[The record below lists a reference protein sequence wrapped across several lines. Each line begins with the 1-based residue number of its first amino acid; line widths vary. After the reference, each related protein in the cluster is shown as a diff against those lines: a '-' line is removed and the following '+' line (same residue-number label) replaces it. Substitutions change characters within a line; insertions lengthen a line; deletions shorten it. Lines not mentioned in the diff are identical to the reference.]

1 MLVDQLVK
9 VPGLEMIQANT
20 DGVTYYCPRQYIE
33 HTRAICRW
41 WEQLTCLELEEA
53 LYSRMFIRDV
63 NNYIAEYEG
72 GKLKRI
78 GAYAYERMDE
88 NPGTREVPYGKDPSG
103 LVIPKAAEAALVR
116 GVDIREFIVN
126 HTDDYDFMCRAK
138 VPRSNRL
145 VMRWQ
150 EYDGAEI
157 ELSNIIRY
165 YVSTHGGSL
174 HKIAPPTG
182 EPGTW
187 KRKAKVSDEV
197 YNAVVRELNTVD
209 NIPDFENP
217 SNNRTDLDS
226 AGIPWDERI
235 HTKNRS
241 KHSTREMGICVGWR
255 VTDCSNVA
263 NFDRSTVNYDYY
275 VAEAEKIVKPLLG
288 E

>member
-1 MLVDQLVK
+1 M
-9 VPGLEMIQANT
+9 
-20 DGVTYYCPRQYIE
+20 
-33 HTRAICRW
+33 
-41 WEQLTCLELEEA
+41 
-53 LYSRMFIRDV
+53 
-63 NNYIAEYEG
+63 
-72 GKLKRI
+72 GKIKRK
-78 GAYAYERMDE
+78 GAYEYNLQWHQDCSA
-88 NPGTREVPYGKDPSG
+88 
-103 LVIPKAAEAALVR
+103 LIIPKAAEAALVR
-116 GVDIREFIVN
+116 AVDIREFIVN

-187 KRKAKVSDEV
+187 KRRAKVPDEV
-197 YNAVVRELNTVD
+197 YNAVVREITGSAG
-209 NIPDFENP
+209 E
-217 SNNRTDLDS
+217 TDS

-241 KHSTREMGICVGWR
+241 KHTTREMGICVGWR

-275 VAEAEKIVKPLLG
+275 VAEAEKLVKPLLTPPST
-288 E
+288 

>member
-1 MLVDQLVK
+1 M
-9 VPGLEMIQANT
+9 
-20 DGVTYYCPRQYIE
+20 
-33 HTRAICRW
+33 
-41 WEQLTCLELEEA
+41 
-53 LYSRMFIRDV
+53 
-63 NNYIAEYEG
+63 
-72 GKLKRI
+72 GKIKRK
-78 GAYAYERMDE
+78 GAYEYNLQWHQDCSA
-88 NPGTREVPYGKDPSG
+88 
-103 LVIPKAAEAALVR
+103 LIIPKAAEAALVR

-197 YNAVVRELNTVD
+197 YNAVVREITGGAGD
-209 NIPDFENP
+209 
-217 SNNRTDLDS
+217 TDS

-241 KHSTREMGICVGWR
+241 KHTTREMGICVGWR

-275 VAEAEKIVKPLLG
+275 VAEAEKLVKPLLTPPST
-288 E
+288 